1 MIKLKTILLTII
13 IVSFVVT
20 FFLIIQELQIGRIKK
35 KYRENEDMRRRKER
49 LKKEL
54 IEKKR
59 NEFWAEYKDIVKD
72 GNL

>member
-1 MIKLKTILLTII
+1 MKTILLTII

-54 IEKKR
+54 MEKKR
-59 NEFWAEYKDIVKD
+59 NEFWAEFKDVIKD
-72 GNL
+72 GGL